1 MAVSSRRRQSRASS
15 ADLSLLMDRFHLP
28 VLGSVSPAGKLG
40 HVPGAFL
47 RPHLLEVFFTF
58 LCSLRTSGG
67 VPLFSVV
74 TPIRSCSDLAALPYF
89 PVFCLSFLF
98 LTETPPSS
106 LMPSP
111 APADFPGQTQETP
124 AGWA

>member
-1 MAVSSRRRQSRASS
+1 
-15 ADLSLLMDRFHLP
+15 MDSFHLP

-47 RPHLLEVFFTF
+47 RPPPPPEVFFTF

-74 TPIRSCSDLAALPYF
+74 DFDLFLLWPGRTPLFSRF
-89 PVFCLSFLF
+89 LSFL
-98 LTETPPSS
+98 PP
-106 LMPSP
+106 PDQSP
-111 APADFPGQTQETP
+111 AFVPCAI
-124 AGWA
+124 ACSN